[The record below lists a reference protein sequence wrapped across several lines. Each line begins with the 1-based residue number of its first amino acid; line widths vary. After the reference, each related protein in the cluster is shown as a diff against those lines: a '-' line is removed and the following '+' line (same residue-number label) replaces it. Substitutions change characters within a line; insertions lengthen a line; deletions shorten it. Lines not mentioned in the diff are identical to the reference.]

1 MIIFKII
8 LDNFYGLNKNILMRL
23 RNKYKVR
30 IIGHYKKWKY
40 YKVLT
45 Y

>member
-30 IIGHYKKWKY
+30 IIGHY
-40 YKVLT
+40 
-45 Y
+45 